1 MLTSDYLLRISE
13 GAEAIAEELHQDII
27 NRIVERIM
35 LRLDRGDNYVL
46 TALDKWQIQVLEDAG
61 YLLEDIQKEI
71 AKRTGLQQQE
81 IAGAMEDAGVTA
93 LSYDDDIYRAAGLSP
108 TPLEQSPHL
117 IRLMQRNYEATL
129 GTWTNFTGTMAD
141 TAQQAF
147 IDACSKA
154 YTQVASGTVS
164 YSQALVE
171 AINSI
176 VSDGVTVTYPSGHVD
191 TIETA
196 TLRAVRTGVSQAT
209 AQIQLARMDEMGVD
223 LVLVSS
229 HMGARPEHQVWQ
241 GKVYSRSGRD
251 PRYPDFV
258 SSTGYGSVTG
268 LCGANCGHNFG
279 PYFDG
284 MDNPF
289 EGYNSEENRKAYE
302 TQQRQRLLERRIRK
316 SKREVMG
323 LKTSLENATTDESR
337 AKLERAYQRKAALL
351 QDRNKAYNDFCEE
364 NDLKRLQER
373 LAIAKWDRPQAAK
386 ARAAAKKW
394 KDSHE

>member
-1 MLTSDYLLRISE
+1 MLTPDELLKISE
-13 GAEAIAEELHQDII
+13 GAEAIAEELHQAII
-27 NRIVERIM
+27 NRIVERIVI
-35 LRLDRGDNYVL
+35 RLDRGDDYVL
-46 TALDKWQIQVLEDAG
+46 TPVDKWQLQVLQDAG
-61 YLLEDIQKEI
+61 FLLEDIQKEI
-71 AKRTGLQQQE
+71 AKRVKLQRKE
-81 IAGAMEDAGVTA
+81 VAEAMEDACVRA
-93 LSYDDDIYRAAGLSP
+93 IAYDDEIYKSVGLSP
-108 TPLEQSPHL
+108 PPIGQSPYM

-129 GTWTNFTGTMAD
+129 GEWTNFTGTTANA
-141 TAQQAF
+141 AQQKF
-147 IDACSKA
+147 INACSKA
-154 YTQVASGTVS
+154 YTQVASGTIS

-209 AQIQLARMDEMGVD
+209 AQIQLSRMDEMGVD

-229 HMGARPEHQVWQ
+229 HLGARPDHAVWQ
-241 GKVYSRSGRD
+241 GKVYSRTGEG
-251 PRYPDFV
+251 YPDFA

-268 LCGANCGHNFG
+268 LCGSNCRHNFG
-279 PYFDG
+279 PYFEG

-289 EGYNSEENRKAYE
+289 SDYDSEENNKAYE
-302 TQQRQRLLERRIRK
+302 TQQQQRLLERRIRK

-323 LKTSLENATTDESR
+323 LKTSLDNATTDESR

-351 QDRNKAYNDFCEE
+351 QDRNKAYNDFCEK
-364 NDLKRLQER
+364 NNLKRLQER
-373 LAIAKWDRPQAAK
+373 LAVAQWDRSQAAK
-386 ARAAAKKW
+386 ARAAARKW